1 MRNVALPVDKRLLE
15 SELTDEIFVRD
26 TNKGGREIYI
36 FTGKQAPYLMQEVGR
51 LREISFREAGG
62 GTGKEVDIDKF
73 DTAETPF
80 KQLIVWD
87 KEENEIVGGYRFLMG
102 KNMPSKDGSMP
113 QTPTAKLFEFSRAFI
128 ENYWSQTIELGR
140 SFVQPAY
147 QPSVNLRK
155 GMYSLDNL
163 WDGLGALIVLN
174 PDMKYFFGK
183 FTMYPD
189 FEPQARDLIIAFLMK
204 YFPDTE
210 NLVFPKSNLKL
221 EYKSPNIEELI
232 KIFVATTYA
241 DNYKILNKEVR
252 RLNENIPPL
261 VNAYMNLSS
270 TMKTFGT
277 AVNSG
282 FGDVEETGI
291 LITIPDITSG
301 KARRHIDSFVR
312 E

>member
-1 MRNVALPVDKRLLE
+1 MRNVALPIDKKLLE
-15 SELTDEIFVRD
+15 SELTDGIFVRD
-26 TNKGGREIYI
+26 TNKGGKEIYI
-36 FTGKQAPYLMQEVGR
+36 FTDKQAPYLMQEVGR

-62 GTGKEVDIDKF
+62 GTGKEVDIDKY

-87 KEENEIVGGYRFLMG
+87 KEEKEIVGGYRFLMG
-102 KNMPSKDGSMP
+102 KNMPSTDGSMP
-113 QTPTAKLFEFSRAFI
+113 QTPTAKLFEFSSYFI
-128 ENYWSQTIELGR
+128 ESYWSQTIELGR

-147 QPSVNLRK
+147 QPTVNLRK

-174 PDMKYFFGK
+174 PDMQYFFGK
-183 FTMYPD
+183 FTMYPN
-189 FEPQARDLIIAFLMK
+189 FNHEARDMIMAFLMK
-204 YFPDTE
+204 YFPDND
-210 NLVFPKSNLKL
+210 NLVFPKYDLELNYKTDHLIAINNLLSASN
-221 EYKSPNIEELI
+221 
-232 KIFVATTYA
+232 YA
-241 DNYKILNKEVR
+241 DDYKILNKEVR
-252 RLNENIPPL
+252 NLGENIPPL

-277 AVNSG
+277 AINPG

-291 LITIPDITSG
+291 LITIPDIASG

-312 E
+312 K